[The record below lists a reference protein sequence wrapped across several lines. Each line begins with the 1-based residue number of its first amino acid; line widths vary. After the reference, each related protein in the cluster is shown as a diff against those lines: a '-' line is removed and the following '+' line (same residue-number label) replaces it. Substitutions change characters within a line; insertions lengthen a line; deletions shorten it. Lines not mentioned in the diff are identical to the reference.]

1 MSCGFGQNADD
12 WLDRSLFRLGRRS
25 DWPPLRYGALVLLNA
40 VDVLSQ
46 GDRGGVDRDGEL
58 PARGL
63 GQAPEQG
70 NGEDR
75 FFSGREAVFGEQFAI
90 LVVELNAPTGITA

>member
-1 MSCGFGQNADD
+1 M
-12 WLDRSLFRLGRRS
+12 DRSLFRLGRRS
-25 DWPPLRYGALVLLNA
+25 DWPPLRYGGLSLPGGGG
-40 VDVLSQ
+40 VLSR

-58 PARGL
+58 SARGL